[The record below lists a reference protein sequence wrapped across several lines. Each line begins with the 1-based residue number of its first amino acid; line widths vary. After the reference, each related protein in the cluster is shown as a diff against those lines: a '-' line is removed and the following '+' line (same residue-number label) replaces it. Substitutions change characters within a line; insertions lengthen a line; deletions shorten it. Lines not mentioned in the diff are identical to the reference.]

1 MRGHSFEISEMNV
14 VTLNYANFDKPG
26 TREAEYE
33 GEIDPHTPLFI
44 NITYTKKRPS
54 FRQNSWCAKGRIVP
68 CLGVLIRQY
77 CRRFIPPS
85 LYSLLDSPAQILRMK
100 KLRSDLSRL
109 SGIQW
114 SAFAFGTFASS
125 WS

>member
-1 MRGHSFEISEMNV
+1 MPLVKDIASIYITLLLNGCVPTYSSE
-14 VTLNYANFDKPG
+14 A
-26 TREAEYE
+26 REAEYE

-54 FRQNSWCAKGRIVP
+54 FRQNSWCAKGRMVP

-85 LYSLLDSPAQILRMK
+85 LYSLLIPPIYVGSDNELLLYYYIL
-100 KLRSDLSRL
+100 LLQFLDQLELS
-109 SGIQW
+109 
-114 SAFAFGTFASS
+114 
-125 WS
+125 

>member
-1 MRGHSFEISEMNV
+1 MRGQYQERVE
-14 VTLNYANFDKPG
+14 
-26 TREAEYE
+26 E
-33 GEIDPHTPLFI
+33 GEIDPHTPLSI

-85 LYSLLDSPAQILRMK
+85 LYSLLGFLCFLK
-100 KLRSDLSRL
+100 V
-109 SGIQW
+109 
-114 SAFAFGTFASS
+114 
-125 WS
+125 

>member
-1 MRGHSFEISEMNV
+1 MDG
-14 VTLNYANFDKPG
+14 P
-26 TREAEYE
+26 REAEYE

-54 FRQNSWCAKGRIVP
+54 FRQNSWCAKGRMVP

-85 LYSLLDSPAQILRMK
+85 LYSLLEE
-100 KLRSDLSRL
+100 
-109 SGIQW
+109 IQ
-114 SAFAFGTFASS
+114 FMLEL
-125 WS
+125 

>member
-1 MRGHSFEISEMNV
+1 MIGYFEFPLARAGS
-14 VTLNYANFDKPG
+14 A

-85 LYSLLDSPAQILRMK
+85 LYSLLD
-100 KLRSDLSRL
+100 
-109 SGIQW
+109 
-114 SAFAFGTFASS
+114 
-125 WS
+125 

>member
-1 MRGHSFEISEMNV
+1 MDMND
-14 VTLNYANFDKPG
+14 LRPG
-26 TREAEYE
+26 TSVQNTMQTQERVEE

-85 LYSLLDSPAQILRMK
+85 LYSLL
-100 KLRSDLSRL
+100 
-109 SGIQW
+109 
-114 SAFAFGTFASS
+114 ASHLVRKPVKNVPKVQ
-125 WS
+125 